1 MSHPLESLP
10 APVPSVLDLPFD
22 FRPLRGREKH
32 FESYTFALTPE
43 RDDGGRVGS
52 TLSAAFVVL
61 LARYSGQA
69 SVSFRLSESS
79 ANGGPFRTRSVALEI
94 DETATC
100 QAILR
105 QVSDALDAPDD
116 SWERTAST
124 PAHDAL
130 GGRAMIARCGAGNR
144 AALERWLSS
153 GGDADLTL
161 LIEPSGKAATA
172 LVFDSSLFRRRSIE
186 RLAGHLG
193 ILVSSMS
200 LSLDRCVSE
209 LPLLPLAERRW
220 LESVCDGQ
228 ARKLARPLVHQQI
241 ELQAAA
247 APDATALRFRDTSL
261 SYRALNWRANQLAHY
276 LAERGIGEDC
286 RVIVCVEPGFEIVV
300 ALLGILKA
308 GAVYVPLDPGYPR
321 ARIRALLADTQA
333 SLVITQHH
341 LEARLE
347 LEHTPTLTLDALT
360 ATPDALAWEDPRRA
374 IAPDQAAYLYYTSG
388 TTGSPKGV
396 LGNHANLQHYVHAAQ
411 QRYGIDSHDVLPAI
425 ARFSFSI
432 SMFELLTPLC
442 AGGTLIILEREHILD
457 PERMARTLSEVTI
470 FHAGPS
476 LLRGLTAYIRRHY
489 PNFSAFCGVRHA
501 SSGGDM
507 VPPELLETMK
517 ELFPNAEVFV
527 IYGCSEISCM
537 GCTYP
542 VPRDRQVTTT
552 YVGRPF
558 DNVVV
563 RVLDS
568 AGRVLPAGIVGEIHF
583 AGDGLTRGY
592 LNRPELSAE
601 KFISVLGQ
609 RFYRTGDRGRL
620 SEDGWLEILGRNDF
634 QTKLRGMRVELG
646 EVEHHLRRAPGV
658 REAVAV
664 AKETSAQDKVLVAYV
679 VTERANGAAASEKSA
694 RIAAIRQHLI
704 EQLPDYMVPAV
715 YVELDALPLN
725 HNLKVDRRALP
736 EPHEDDLRALSA
748 ASVREPQTH
757 TEQLLASLWQKSLG
771 VQRVGLDDNFFE
783 LGGHSLLG
791 VQLGLELEAA
801 LGVRLEG
808 MDMLREPLEVLA
820 EICDRRLGRPVSG
833 AARPARASTRADPV
847 EIFHF
852 GAGKSLYGVLHGQPG
867 NAANAA
873 LICGPVGQEHVR
885 ARFVLT
891 KLAKQLA
898 RAGVPTLMFDY
909 FGSGDSLGD
918 SAVLELARFRSDIAQ
933 AHAELQR
940 LTQGARITAV
950 GVRLG
955 APLLCQAAPQ
965 LNVGKLVLW
974 DPVRAGSEL
983 ARELGAMQRA
993 YLRSVAHLRFWRW
1006 PRARAQSHEL
1016 LGMTY
1021 LEPAFRELTS
1031 LSLAPL
1037 LAQQRVPID
1046 WLATSP
1052 PLHAQSVF
1060 QSLASNAGRL
1070 ECLDFDCGWHDIS
1083 RIEDG
1088 IPDVAISERLA
1099 AMVTEQS

>member
-1 MSHPLESLP
+1 MSHTLENIP
-10 APVPSVLDLPFD
+10 APVPSLLDLPFD
-22 FRPLRGREKH
+22 FRPVRGRERH
-32 FESYTFALTPE
+32 FESHTFALRPE
-43 RDDGGRVGS
+43 RDEGGRVGS
-52 TLSAAFVVL
+52 TLSAAFAVL

-69 SVSFRLSESS
+69 AVSLRLSEPS
-79 ANGGPFRTRSVALEI
+79 ARGEPVRTRSVALEI
-94 DETATC
+94 DESATC
-100 QAILR
+100 QAIFR
-105 QVSDALDAPDD
+105 QVSDALGALDGT
-116 SWERTAST
+116 WERTESA
-124 PAHDAL
+124 PLHEAI
-130 GGRAMIARCGAGNR
+130 GGRAMIARCGAENC
-144 AALERWLSS
+144 AAVERWLSR

-161 LIEPSGKAATA
+161 VIEPSGEAATA
-172 LVFDSSLFRRRSIE
+172 LVFDASLFRRRSIE

-193 ILVSSMS
+193 TLVSSMS

-209 LPLLPLAERRW
+209 LPLLPLAERHW

-228 ARKLARPLVHQQI
+228 ARKLARPLVQQQI

-247 APDATALRFRDTSL
+247 APEATALRFRDTSL
-261 SYRALNWRANQLAHY
+261 SYGELNRRANQLAHY

-286 RVIVCVEPGFEIVV
+286 RVIVCVEPGFDIVV
-300 ALLGILKA
+300 ALLGVLKA

-321 ARIRALLADTQA
+321 ARIQALLADTQA
-333 SLVITQHH
+333 SLVITQHQ

-360 ATPDALAWEDPRRA
+360 ETADALAWEDPRRA

-396 LGNHANLQHYVHAAQ
+396 LGDHANLLHYVQAAQ

-432 SMFELLTPLC
+432 SLFELLTPLC

-457 PERMARTLSEVTI
+457 PERMARTLSEVTL

-476 LLRGLTAYIRRHY
+476 LLKGLTGYIRRNY
-489 PNFSAFCGVRHA
+489 PDLSAFSGVRHA

-507 VPPELLETMK
+507 VPPELLETLK
-517 ELFPNAEVFV
+517 ELFSNAEVFV

-542 VPRDRQVTTT
+542 VPRDRRITTT

-563 RVLDS
+563 RVLDG
-568 AGRVLPAGIVGEIHF
+568 AGRILPAGIVGEIHF
-583 AGDGLTRGY
+583 AGDGLTLGY

-601 KFISVLGQ
+601 KFITVFGQ

-658 REAVAV
+658 REAVAI
-664 AKETSAQDKVLVAYV
+664 AKETRAQDKVLVAYV
-679 VTERANGAAASEKSA
+679 VTEPANGAAASEKAA

-725 HNLKVDRRALP
+725 HNMKVDRRALP
-736 EPHEDDLRALSA
+736 EPKEDDLRALSV
-748 ASVREPQTH
+748 ASVRVPQKA
-757 TEQLLASLWQKSLG
+757 TEQMLASLWRKSLG

-783 LGGHSLLG
+783 LGGHSMLG
-791 VQLGLELEAA
+791 VQLSLEIEDA

-808 MDMLREPLEVLA
+808 MDILREPLEVLA
-820 EICDRRLGRPVSG
+820 EICDRQLGKPGPG
-833 AARPARASTRADPV
+833 AARSARVSAPAEPV
-847 EIFHF
+847 EIFNF
-852 GAGKSLYGVLHGQPG
+852 GDGQSLYGVLHGQPG
-867 NAANAA
+867 NAAHAA

-898 RAGVPTLMFDY
+898 RAGVPTLLFDY
-909 FGSGDSLGD
+909 FGTGDSLGD
-918 SAVLELARFRSDIAQ
+918 SAVAELARFRSDIAQ
-933 AHAELQR
+933 AHAQLQR
-940 LTQGARITAV
+940 LSKRARITAV

-965 LNVGKLVLW
+965 LNIGKLVLW

-983 ARELGAMQRA
+983 ARELGAMQQA

-1006 PRARAQSHEL
+1006 PRARAQRHEL

-1021 LEPAFRELTS
+1021 LEPAFRELTA

-1037 LAQQRVPID
+1037 LAQQSVPID

-1052 PLHAQSVF
+1052 PSPAQSVF
-1060 QSLASNAGRL
+1060 RSLGSNAGRL

-1099 AMVTEQS
+1099 AMLMEQP